1 MGKSLPTFGSAIRDN
16 EKLRRQISI
25 LQSKH
30 NGDQHR
36 IDALLKQN
44 RFLKKQL
51 KEVVGGN
58 NSE

>member
-1 MGKSLPTFGSAIRDN
+1 MRDN
-16 EKLRRQISI
+16 EKLRRQITI

-30 NGDQHR
+30 TGDQHR

-51 KEVVGGN
+51 KEIVEGS